1 MSSASTMTMGIC
13 DLSSDH
19 VSFSVAKQRLQ
30 EFFEKF
36 VPSKR
41 KYCIN
46 PNCIQETEGAVLY
59 IWKANSVTYEHTD
72 RQAALNISI
81 MWVNGKKQWI
91 RSHYCCECF
100 KKHVLVGDNKHAS
113 QHYEQYCPGVQA
125 VDVYFHYEPVHSTWY
140 NSIKKRDERLSE
152 HQLCMLSD

>member
-1 MSSASTMTMGIC
+1 MTSIIC

-19 VSFSVAKQRLQ
+19 VSFSVAQARLQ

-46 PNCIQETEGAVLY
+46 PECVEETEGPVFY
-59 IWKANSVTYEHTD
+59 IWKANSVTYEHNK
-72 RQAALNISI
+72 RQTALNVSI
-81 MWVNGKKQWI
+81 MRVNGVKHWF

-113 QHYEQYCPGVQA
+113 QHYEYYCSGVQA
-125 VDVYFHYEPVHSTWY
+125 VDVYFHNEPRPSTWY
-140 NSIKKRDERLSE
+140 NSITKRNEVLSKQ
-152 HQLCMLSD
+152 QLCMLSGE